1 MEDMNK
7 AKNNEYYS
15 EIIWKE
21 VECPKCKGK
30 GSIEKFISPNYNYY
44 IDTTATSTTGGYSTI
59 ETCNV
64 CNGYKVIRHKV
75 LEFKKYTEFNKFEI
89 MDI

>member
-21 VECPKCKGK
+21 VECPNCKGK
-30 GSIEKFISPNYNYY
+30 GSIEKFISSNYY
-44 IDTTATSTTGGYSTI
+44 VDTTASTNGGCFTI

-64 CNGYKVIRHKV
+64 CNGYKIIRHKV
-75 LEFKKYTEFNKFEI
+75 LEIKEYTEFNKFEI